1 MDALTR
7 EPATT
12 ATRPR
17 ARRLV
22 MLLASVALIA
32 AVGATLW
39 FWPSTSNNPAKDR
52 FANEP
57 IPVLVATATRRDVPI
72 YLDGLGTV
80 QAFYTVTI
88 KPMVDGPLVAVDF
101 HEGEDVRKGDVL
113 ARIDP
118 RTFQAA
124 LDQTTAKKAQDE
136 ALLANARVDLTRY
149 QKLVSNAYTS
159 AQQAD
164 TQKSLVA
171 QLEAQLRQ
179 DQAQIDT
186 TRTQLSYC
194 TIIAPID
201 GRTGIRQVDPGNIV
215 HAADSSGASNLVM
228 LTQLQP
234 ISVVFTLPQQSLP
247 AVAHAMADGMPKALA
262 VTQGGVTPGVGTE
275 AIGAQTAGAQTPGA
289 ETVGTSTVLD
299 RGTLA
304 VLDNQVD
311 PTTGTIKLKATFPNA
326 KRVLWPGGFV
336 GVRLLVDTARA
347 ALTVP
352 PAAVQR
358 GPRGTYVYVID
369 AASTAHRRDV
379 TVVHEDQ
386 EVSIIATGLQPG
398 DRVVTDG
405 AARLA
410 EDTKVAIAEPVPKPP
425 DPPAPAVPGGLRGA
439 TPQP

>member
-379 TVVHEDQ
+379 TVAHEDQ